1 MRFLPRFPV
10 EPPGGGIRCCTSCS
24 VSGDHVDIQRQGKS
38 HVYTVFL
45 HFSHNYLCTASDT
58 VLGYELLMRPE
69 IKGNFGRVFFWCG
82 GTQFVKRVTV
92 MQGSKRQF
100 YILETGNTFEVYTSK
115 P

>member
-38 HVYTVFL
+38 HVCTVFL

-69 IKGNFGRVFFWCG
+69 IKGNFGRFFFWVWGYTICETCDCDTG
-82 GTQFVKRVTV
+82 FKKAVLHFRD
-92 MQGSKRQF
+92 RQHF
-100 YILETGNTFEVYTSK
+100 
-115 P
+115 